1 MPGYS
6 HLTRL
11 ERDRIA
17 DLEAQG
23 LGPIAI
29 GHAVERHKSTVSW
42 K

>member
-17 DLEAQG
+17 ELKAQG
-23 LGPIAI
+23 LGAEIAI
-29 GHAVERHKSTVSW
+29 KREKSDDLKTQ
-42 K
+42 